1 MQKKITSLN
10 YLNNFFIIL
19 FIAFSNQNINAQ
31 SIEILE
37 AQIQDH
43 YFVKKAFPGILH
55 PSQQSKISFEIP
67 GKVSI
72 INVDIGDEVTKGQI
86 LAQLDS
92 REINAQLKQ
101 AKARFDLAKIILQR
115 VEGLRVDGHVSDQ
128 QLDEANSEFLSAQ
141 SQHEFYQVKLDQT
154 KLAAPFNG
162 IVQSRYLDP
171 GTVISGGAPILDVI
185 DSEYVEAHVTLPIK
199 FIEKLMI
206 NNHYEFTIGDA
217 LHKGTLMRVAPVSKS
232 GSNSKLAIFQFREFL
247 SPGLVT
253 KLQLKIKENAKGL
266 WVPLKSLSQS
276 DQGYGQ
282 FIQLE
287 IILSPRIWLK

>member
-86 LAQLDS
+86 LA
-92 REINAQLKQ
+92 
-101 AKARFDLAKIILQR
+101 
-115 VEGLRVDGHVSDQ
+115 
-128 QLDEANSEFLSAQ
+128 
-141 SQHEFYQVKLDQT
+141 
-154 KLAAPFNG
+154 
-162 IVQSRYLDP
+162 
-171 GTVISGGAPILDVI
+171 
-185 DSEYVEAHVTLPIK
+185 
-199 FIEKLMI
+199 
-206 NNHYEFTIGDA
+206 
-217 LHKGTLMRVAPVSKS
+217 
-232 GSNSKLAIFQFREFL
+232 
-247 SPGLVT
+247 
-253 KLQLKIKENAKGL
+253 
-266 WVPLKSLSQS
+266 
-276 DQGYGQ
+276 
-282 FIQLE
+282 
-287 IILSPRIWLK
+287 

>member
-1 MQKKITSLN
+1 MQRKITSLN

-37 AQIQDH
+37 AQIQDY
-43 YFVKKAFPGILH
+43 YFVNKAFPGILH

-128 QLDEANSEFLSAQ
+128 QLD
-141 SQHEFYQVKLDQT
+141 
-154 KLAAPFNG
+154 
-162 IVQSRYLDP
+162 
-171 GTVISGGAPILDVI
+171 
-185 DSEYVEAHVTLPIK
+185 
-199 FIEKLMI
+199 
-206 NNHYEFTIGDA
+206 
-217 LHKGTLMRVAPVSKS
+217 
-232 GSNSKLAIFQFREFL
+232 
-247 SPGLVT
+247 
-253 KLQLKIKENAKGL
+253 
-266 WVPLKSLSQS
+266 
-276 DQGYGQ
+276 
-282 FIQLE
+282 
-287 IILSPRIWLK
+287 